1 MKDTLRVL
9 CATLL
14 RLKSILNEPTRTD
27 EPTNQQSFKVVLGVG
42 RIGIRKNWG
51 EFATKGPTRIT
62 PEEGDATLDT
72 RQLRVCLSDQGSAAW
87 SLAAECL
94 VGRDSLPYKK

>member
-1 MKDTLRVL
+1 MTAEERHPQGTLCYITITQIYL
-9 CATLL
+9 
-14 RLKSILNEPTRTD
+14 ERTNTNQRTN

-62 PEEGDATLDT
+62 PE
-72 RQLRVCLSDQGSAAW
+72 
-87 SLAAECL
+87 
-94 VGRDSLPYKK
+94 